1 MNLID
6 NDIRESIEEA
16 VKFLLDNGLSPVEV
30 GDLDVGELAD
40 ELIPIDDND
49 LLSLLESDLR
59 SFGWDMIAPII
70 KEHAYE
76 YICNRIYELF
86 DEAMEGL
93 GISRRWI
100 IAELYYEIVDEF
112 ALDDLS
118 IEVFEVQYYNKYNG
132 DERAIWDAVERD
144 LL

>member
-6 NDIRESIEEA
+6 NDIRESIEE
-16 VKFLLDNGLSPVEV
+16 DEV
-30 GDLDVGELAD
+30 
-40 ELIPIDDND
+40 
-49 LLSLLESDLR
+49 
-59 SFGWDMIAPII
+59 
-70 KEHAYE
+70 
-76 YICNRIYELF
+76 
-86 DEAMEGL
+86 MEGL
-93 GISRRWI
+93 GINRRWI